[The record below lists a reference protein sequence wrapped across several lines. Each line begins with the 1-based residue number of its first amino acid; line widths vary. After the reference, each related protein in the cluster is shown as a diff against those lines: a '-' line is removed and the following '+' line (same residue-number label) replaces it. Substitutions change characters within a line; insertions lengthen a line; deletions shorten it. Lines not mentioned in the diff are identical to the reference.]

1 MGTAEIAVDI
11 AHLDRYTGGERATNE
26 EVLRLFETSC
36 GEIVARLDALADDD
50 HWPQLAKQWHDTA
63 HTLKG
68 AARGIGAFAL
78 AEAAQDVESRAAGD
92 RRAAIDALQRLKVQA
107 ERVHRFIEEFLDG
120 RA

>member
-1 MGTAEIAVDI
+1 MGAAEIAVDI

-36 GEIVARLDALADDD
+36 GEILARLDALAGDDQ
-50 HWPQLAKQWHDTA
+50 WPQFSKQWRDTA

-78 AEAAQDVESRAAGD
+78 AGAAADVEGRGTGD
-92 RRAAIDALQRLKVQA
+92 KRAAIDALQRLKSQA
-107 ERVHRFIEEFLDG
+107 ERVHRFIEDFLG
-120 RA
+120 QA